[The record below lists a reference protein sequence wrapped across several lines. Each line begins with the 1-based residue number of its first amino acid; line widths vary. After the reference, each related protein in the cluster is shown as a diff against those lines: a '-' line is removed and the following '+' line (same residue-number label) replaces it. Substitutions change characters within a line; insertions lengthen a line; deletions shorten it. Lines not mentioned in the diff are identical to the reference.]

1 MPAILWWAI
10 RVFFARL
17 ERWIHV
23 YDENVMVTMSNRR
36 SDSLRFHHISRPD
49 CPSSPSFILPWRINM
64 KYHARSSRTRASI
77 LRSVLAGL
85 LILGGVGLL
94 ARAGS
99 STAPAAPQQT
109 AVTTPGVPR
118 FQNYPSPDGIADDV
132 GEPSI
137 GCNWKTETSASN
149 SMFSI
154 PNGGR
159 VMLFGGFSPDLYR
172 VTFNDCSSPANPLW
186 EAKPLLTA
194 STPRAAGDPILFT
207 DHDTGRTFVAQLEG
221 LTPAGSTTDITDD
234 DGDNFSP
241 SEGSSLPSDIDHE
254 TFGGGIFH
262 SGPIGPLTSYPN
274 AVYYASQSVA
284 DARATVS
291 QDGGLTFGPAFPMY
305 TINDCAGLHGH
316 IKVSPKDGTVYVPN
330 VACGGAVPFHE
341 TGGKQAVIV
350 SEDNGVTWTKRP
362 IPDSSTHGNGSADN
376 SIVGT
381 RDPAV
386 SIDGDGNV
394 YFVYQAEDRLTGV
407 TDPTDLSGN
416 THPKVAVSHDKGAT
430 WDPSID
436 VGANVING
444 GPIKNATFVAATAG
458 SGGRAAVAFFGTETG
473 GNNWACGDGDDCS
486 LNVQG
491 VATGIN
497 ARPLF
502 TGVWY
507 LYISTTFDGGKTW
520 TTQNVTPGDPIQRG
534 GICNGGTC
542 RNLLDFMD
550 LQIDK
555 EGRLLVAGEDGCV
568 GACVAGGANSFTAK
582 GFVTRQ
588 SGGKRMLAQF
598 DPTEPALPGAP
609 LLNAAMDNAKL
620 NVLLTWPAPDN
631 SGSDITGYKVYR
643 KIGSGSF
650 TLLATTTNTSFT
662 DITFDKNQTNSYH
675 VTAVNGIGEGPFCHD
690 VVPVL
695 LPPAQNVC
703 LSPGLTELTDPAGD
717 TSAALGFIN
726 TPAPPGA
733 DLLRLQLVQPFAADG
748 VVKLVFLIQTDP
760 GQSPQPP
767 ASAWYVSMKSPD
779 GKVHGVHMAWKSTT
793 PSFESYIASPN
804 SSGGVDGRFVD
815 PTSIKPAE
823 PESKYEPDKGLIT
836 IVVKASDLGWTPGG
850 VVGGFNAAV
859 TQSTDVANIGRG
871 ATTTYD
877 MMPDSLAYT
886 GSFTFGGNAACAPNL
901 PPTAKLTATPDHGNP
916 PLTVT
921 LNGSTSV
928 DPDAGDSVAS
938 YTFSF
943 GDGSSDVTQA
953 SPTISHTYKHGGG
966 FFATLT
972 VKDSHGT
979 QSLNTASADIHV
991 AAQVLN
997 LSTRMRVAPG
1007 DNALIGGFI
1016 IRGSEQKRIVL
1027 RGIGPSLNV
1036 PGKLDDPMI
1045 ELHDSTGAVIASND
1059 DWKSDQQNVQQTGLA
1074 PTNDRES
1081 AIVITLDP
1089 NQYTVVMRGKN
1100 NGSGI
1105 GVVEMYDISL
1115 AANGRFANVSSRGP
1129 VGTGDNI
1136 LIGGFFAGPQTAAVT
1151 GVVFRAIG
1159 PSLTNFGVPGALQDP
1174 TIELHNSDGTT
1185 IATNDD
1191 WQSDQKADIM
1201 AVGLAP
1207 SDSRESA
1214 ILLRNFEPGP
1224 YTAIVRGKN
1233 NSTGVGLVEIYDVQ
1247 Q

>member
-1 MPAILWWAI
+1 
-10 RVFFARL
+10 
-17 ERWIHV
+17 
-23 YDENVMVTMSNRR
+23 
-36 SDSLRFHHISRPD
+36 
-49 CPSSPSFILPWRINM
+49 M
-64 KYHARSSRTRASI
+64 KHDKKSTRHRASV
-77 LRSVLAGL
+77 LRPVLAAL
-85 LILGGVGLL
+85 LMLGGIALL

-99 STAPAAPQQT
+99 PGADTPAPTGPNQT

-118 FQNYPSPDGIADDV
+118 FQNYPAPDGIADDV

-137 GCNWKTETSASN
+137 GCNWKSETTASN

-207 DHDTGRTFVAQLEG
+207 DHDTGRTFASQLEG

-234 DGDNFSP
+234 DGDTFSP
-241 SEGSSLPSDIDHE
+241 SEGSSLPSDVDHQ

-262 SGPIGPLTSYPN
+262 AGPIGPLTSYPN

-305 TINDCAGLHGH
+305 TVNDCAGLHGH

-350 SEDNGVTWTKRP
+350 SEDNGITWAIRP

-376 SIVGT
+376 TIIGT
-381 RDPAV
+381 RDPSV

-394 YFVYQAEDRLTGV
+394 YFVYQAEDRTTGV
-407 TDPTDLSGN
+407 TDPTNDLAGN
-416 THPKVAVSHDKGAT
+416 THPKVAVSHDRGLH
-430 WDPSID
+430 WDPSVD

-444 GPIKNATFVAATAG
+444 APIKNATFVAATAG

-491 VATGIN
+491 VATGIG

-502 TGVWY
+502 TGIWY

-534 GICNGGTC
+534 GICGGGTC

-568 GACVAGGANSFTAK
+568 GACVQGGANSFTAK

-609 LLNAAMDNAKL
+609 LVSASMDNAKL
-620 NVLLTWPAPDN
+620 TVQLTWPSPDN

-643 KIGSGSF
+643 KIGGGSF
-650 TLLATTTNTSFT
+650 ALLGSTTSTSFT
-662 DITFDKNQTNSYH
+662 DITFDKNQTNTYR

-690 VVPVL
+690 VTPVL
-695 LPPAQNVC
+695 LPPPQNLC
-703 LSPGLTELTDPAGD
+703 LSPGLTVLTDPAGD
-717 TSAALGFIN
+717 ASAALGFIGG
-726 TPAPPGA
+726 APPGS
-733 DLLRLQLVQPFAADG
+733 DLQRLQVVQPFAADG
-748 VVKLVFLIQTDP
+748 VVKMVFLIQTDP
-760 GQSPQPP
+760 GVSPQPL

-779 GKVHGVHMAWKSTT
+779 GKVHGVHMAWKSTS
-793 PSFESYIASPN
+793 PSFESYIAAPN
-804 SSGGVDGRFVD
+804 TSGGVDGRFVD
-815 PTSIKPAE
+815 QTTIKPAE

-836 IVVKASDLGWTPGG
+836 IVVKATDLGLTPGG
-850 VVGGFNAAV
+850 TIGGFNAAV
-859 TQSTDVANIGRG
+859 TQSTDVANIGKG

-886 GSFTFGGNAACAPNL
+886 GSLTFGGNVACAPNL
-901 PPTAKLTATPDHGNP
+901 PPTAKLVATPDEGNP
-916 PLTVT
+916 PLTVNF
-921 LNGSTSV
+921 NGSTSV

-943 GDGSSDVTQA
+943 GDGSADVTQ
-953 SPTISHTYKHGGG
+953 STPTISHTYKHGGG
-966 FFATLT
+966 YFATLT
-972 VKDSHGT
+972 VKDTHGT
-979 QSLNTASADIHV
+979 QSANVASADIHV
-991 AAQVLN
+991 AAQLLN
-997 LSTRMRVAPG
+997 LSTRLLVQPG
-1007 DNALIGGFI
+1007 DNALIGGVI
-1016 IRGSEQKRIVL
+1016 IRGSEPKKVIL
-1027 RGIGPSLNV
+1027 RGIGPSLNL
-1036 PGKLDDPMI
+1036 PGKLDDPVI
-1045 ELHDSTGAVIASND
+1045 ELHDAAGGLITSND
-1059 DWKSDQQNVQQTGLA
+1059 DWKSDQQNVQATGLA

-1089 NQYTVVMRGKN
+1089 GQYTLVMRGKN
-1100 NGSGI
+1100 NSSGI
-1105 GVVEMYDISL
+1105 GVVEVYDIGL
-1115 AANGRFANVSSRGP
+1115 QANARLANVSSRGII
-1129 VGTGDNI
+1129 GTGDNV

-1159 PSLTNFGVPGALQDP
+1159 PSLTQFGVPGAMQDP
-1174 TIELHNSDGTT
+1174 MLEIHNGNGDL
-1185 IATNDD
+1185 IASNDD
-1191 WQSDQKADIM
+1191 WQSDQKAAIQ
-1201 AVGLAP
+1201 ALNLAP

-1214 ILLRNFEPGP
+1214 IVMRNFDPGP

-1233 NSTGVGLVEIYDVQ
+1233 NTSGVGLVEIYDVQ